1 MRPIE
6 YDTVEPASHYSPETA
21 ICRPAPRWGVAGGG
35 MGDGATAFD
44 VEVLRND
51 VELALFGS
59 SAGVVVKR
67 VMVQESV
74 SHHTN
79 ALPTILWA
87 LSHGAQSHLAAW
99 ASSIPSPCVRV
110 WRRDYRFYR
119 KG

>member
-1 MRPIE
+1 
-6 YDTVEPASHYSPETA
+6 
-21 ICRPAPRWGVAGGG
+21 
-35 MGDGATAFD
+35 MG
-44 VEVLRND
+44 VLRND

-74 SHHTN
+74 SHHTISEARAN